1 MLSKEELG
9 ENLCKYCRVD
19 EEDRVPKNQY
29 YMGCE
34 GLFCDEAYEIYL
46 DEEGTNWNIIY
57 LNPQIL
63 WTTPFLWKLC

>member
-19 EEDRVPKNQY
+19 EEDRVPRNQY

-34 GLFCDEAYEIYL
+34 GSFCDGAYENYL
-46 DEEGTNWNIIY
+46 EEEGTN
-57 LNPQIL
+57 
-63 WTTPFLWKLC
+63 